1 MRINNLEEYKLEKEN
16 FDKNPEEFWAKKA
29 NSFTWHKKWEEILD
43 WDFHKAHVKWFDG
56 GKLNEIVPMKVAPK
70 DFIVGKENF
79 TVIDPGPAIEEHIKD
94 IVKVCGEDIS
104 QILVTH
110 THPDHSPG
118 AKLLHQRTAAP
129 VMGMYAKYPKHQD
142 RTFKPNKELSEGD
155 EIKEVDHTLIAIH
168 TPGHASNHIC
178 FFLEEEKML
187 FTGDH
192 IMEGS
197 TVVISPPDGNMRE
210 YIDSLEKLKALGIET
225 IAPGH
230 GETMRDANAV
240 VDWIVSHRMFREK
253 KVVDA
258 ITELNRCTID
268 ELLPKVYDDVGSHLH
283 GIAKSSLEAHLIK
296 LIEEEKVTKDKDIYI
311 WG

>member
-1 MRINNLEEYKLEKEN
+1 MHKLIKKITANNGGV
-16 FDKNPEEFWAKKA
+16 
-29 NSFTWHKKWEEILD
+29 FTGNGTNTYLIGSDDITL
-43 WDFHKAHVKWFDG
+43 
-56 GKLNEIVPMKVAPK
+56 
-70 DFIVGKENF
+70 
-79 TVIDPGPAIEEHIKD
+79 IDPGPNDAEHIEK
-94 IVKVCGEDIS
+94 ILSLGGEKIKR
-104 QILVTH
+104 ILVTH
-110 THPDHSPG
+110 THKDHSP
-118 AKLLHQRTAAP
+118 AALPISKKLNIPMFGRL
-129 VMGMYAKYPKHQD
+129 VD
-142 RTFKPNKELSEGD
+142 RDSEWEDETFVPDTVLNHGD
-155 EIKEVDHTLIAIH
+155 TISTNEYFLETIH

-296 LIEEEKVTKDKDIYI
+296 LIEDEKVTKDKDFYI

>member
-1 MRINNLEEYKLEKEN
+1 MENLLGFYQGMRAMKITELSPLVKRIT
-16 FDKNPEEFWAKKA
+16 AG
-29 NSFTWHKKWEEILD
+29 NSSVFT
-43 WDFHKAHVKWFDG
+43 G
-56 GKLNEIVPMKVAPK
+56 PGTNTY
-70 DFIVGKENF
+70 IVGKENF
-79 TVIDPGPAIEEHIKD
+79 TVIDPGPAIEGHIKD
-94 IVKVCGEDIS
+94 IVRVCGEDVS

-142 RTFKPNKELSEGD
+142 RTFKPNKELCEGD
-155 EIKEVDHTLIAIH
+155 VIEEVDHTLIAIH

-178 FFLEEEKML
+178 FFLEEEKIL

-210 YIDSLEKLKALGIET
+210 YIHSLEKLKALGIKM

-258 ITELNRCTID
+258 ITELNRCTLD

>member
-1 MRINNLEEYKLEKEN
+1 MKITELSPLVKRIT
-16 FDKNPEEFWAKKA
+16 AG
-29 NSFTWHKKWEEILD
+29 NSSVFT
-43 WDFHKAHVKWFDG
+43 G
-56 GKLNEIVPMKVAPK
+56 PGTNTY
-70 DFIVGKENF
+70 IVGKENF
-79 TVIDPGPAIEEHIKD
+79 TVIDPGPAIEGHIKD
-94 IVKVCGEDIS
+94 IVRVCGEDVS

-142 RTFKPNKELSEGD
+142 RTFKPNKELYEGD
-155 EIKEVDHTLIAIH
+155 VIKEVDHTLIAIH

-178 FFLEEEKML
+178 FFLEEEKIL

-210 YIDSLEKLKALGIET
+210 YIHSLEKLKALGIKT

-258 ITELNRCTID
+258 ITELNRCTLD